1 MFKNKI
7 QELFNIKI
15 VLSIVLMIMA
25 VKESKINYKRTKANK
40 ILQSPY
46 LCHLWHLKLLYQ
58 LLSIGQL

>member
-25 VKESKINYKRTKANK
+25 VKESKINYKRDRVWPIQKENK
-40 ILQSPY
+40 SG
-46 LCHLWHLKLLYQ
+46 KEMV
-58 LLSIGQL
+58 